1 MATKAKV
8 GILVPAAFAGQP
20 PTLSE
25 FSEFFRSAEDLGFHS
40 LWCIDRVFHPINII
54 EPMTLLTCA
63 ATVTSRVRLGTAV
76 YLFVLRNP
84 ILAAKTIATLDYLSA
99 GRVTMGIS
107 LGGRDNEFE
116 PLGAPMKRRVSRFEE
131 GLTLMRKLW
140 TEKDVTFHGRYFNVD
155 NVNIDPKPVQK
166 PGLPIIM
173 GGAADAAL
181 KRSAEQGDGWVAGGA
196 ASTDAFGAAWQK
208 VRDYAQAAG
217 KNPDGLDSG
226 KLMYINVG
234 DDRQKCKEE
243 LEAFTHAYYGP
254 QYDVENSC
262 AFGPATECA
271 AKIQPY
277 IDAGVKTMMLGP
289 AWPDVGQI
297 TRIAQEV
304 LPLLK

>member
-1 MATKAKV
+1 MATNANV
-8 GILVPAAFAGQP
+8 GILLPGAFAGQP
-20 PTLSE
+20 PTLGE

-40 LWCIDRVFHPINII
+40 LWVIDRVFHPINII
-54 EPMTLLTCA
+54 EPLMLLTCA
-63 ATVTSRVRLGTAV
+63 ATVTSRIRLGTAV

-84 ILAAKTIATLDYLSA
+84 VLAAKTISTLDYLSD
-99 GRVTMGIS
+99 GRVTLGIS

-116 PLGAPMKRRVSRFEE
+116 PLGVPMKRRVSRFEE
-131 GLTLMRKLW
+131 GLALMRKLF
-140 TEKDVTFHGRYFNVD
+140 TERDVTFHGRYFNVD
-155 NVNIDPKPVQK
+155 GVNIDPKPVQK

-173 GGAADAAL
+173 GGSADAAL
-181 KRSAEQGDGWVAGGA
+181 KRSAELGDGWVAGGVGSA
-196 ASTDAFGAAWQK
+196 EVFGGAWQK

-217 KNPDGLDSG
+217 KNPDSLDSG

-254 QYDVENSC
+254 QYDVENNC
-262 AFGPATECA
+262 AFGPAADCA

-289 AWPDVGQI
+289 TWPDVAQI
-297 TRIAQEV
+297 TRISQDV

>member
-1 MATKAKV
+1 M
-8 GILVPAAFAGQP
+8 
-20 PTLSE
+20 
-25 FSEFFRSAEDLGFHS
+25 
-40 LWCIDRVFHPINII
+40 
-54 EPMTLLTCA
+54 
-63 ATVTSRVRLGTAV
+63 
-76 YLFVLRNP
+76 
-84 ILAAKTIATLDYLSA
+84 
-99 GRVTMGIS
+99 
-107 LGGRDNEFE
+107 
-116 PLGAPMKRRVSRFEE
+116 
-131 GLTLMRKLW
+131 
-140 TEKDVTFHGRYFNVD
+140 
-155 NVNIDPKPVQK
+155 
-166 PGLPIIM
+166 
-173 GGAADAAL
+173 
-181 KRSAEQGDGWVAGGA
+181 AGGA

>member
-1 MATKAKV
+1 MATDANI

-20 PTLSE
+20 PTLGE

-40 LWCIDRVFHPINII
+40 LWVIDRVFHPINII
-54 EPMTLLTCA
+54 EPLMLLTCA

-84 ILAAKTIATLDYLSA
+84 VLAAKTIATLDYLSG
-99 GRVTMGIS
+99 GRVTLGIS

-116 PLGAPMKRRVSRFEE
+116 PLGVPMKRRVSRFEE
-131 GLTLMRKLW
+131 GLTLMRQLW
-140 TEKDVTFHGRYFNVD
+140 TERDVTFHGRYFHMD
-155 NVNIDPKPVQK
+155 NVNVDPKPVQK

-173 GGAADAAL
+173 GGSADAAL
-181 KRSAEQGDGWVAGGA
+181 KRSAEQGDGWVAGGG
-196 ASTDAFGAAWQK
+196 ASAEVFGAAWQK

-217 KNPDGLDSG
+217 KNPDSLDSG

-262 AFGPATECA
+262 AFGPAAECA
-271 AKIQPY
+271 ARIQPF

-297 TRIAQEV
+297 TRISQEV